1 MKYAKHSLVSSTTK
15 LWRFAVFCFLYLCK
29 MNILWFWTGGQ
40 TKLCVWHFLLFFICF
55 IYYFVFLDDL
65 FWGIFFTL
73 NGQFN
78 SEDADRE
85 CVKRGRVG
93 YDMQHAPV
101 RQMLLVKLITDR
113 LIRLI
118 YNKIIGLHLA
128 VVVLF
133 FSEFANYFPQIMAYY
148 IKHCKMGIVPITVS

>member
-40 TKLCVWHFLLFFICF
+40 TKLCVWHLLLFFICF
-55 IYYFVFLDDL
+55 IYYFCFFRL
-65 FWGIFFTL
+65 FILGHFFFTL
-73 NGQFN
+73 NGEFN

-93 YDMQHAPV
+93 YDMQHATPV
-101 RQMLLVKLITDR
+101 HQMLLVKLITDR
-113 LIRLI
+113 LIRSI

-133 FSEFANYFPQIMAYY
+133 FSEFANYFL
-148 IKHCKMGIVPITVS
+148 K

>member
-40 TKLCVWHFLLFFICF
+40 TKLCVWHFFYLFYLLFCFFRWFILGHF
-55 IYYFVFLDDL
+55 
-65 FWGIFFTL
+65 FFTL

-101 RQMLLVKLITDR
+101 RQMLLVKLITD
-113 LIRLI
+113 RLI

>member
-1 MKYAKHSLVSSTTK
+1 
-15 LWRFAVFCFLYLCK
+15 
-29 MNILWFWTGGQ
+29 MNILGFWTGGQ

-55 IYYFVFLDDL
+55 IYYFVFLDYL
-65 FWGIFFTL
+65 FWGIFPL

-93 YDMQHAPV
+93 YDMQHATPV
-101 RQMLLVKLITDR
+101 HQMLLVKLITER

-118 YNKIIGLHLA
+118 YNKIIGLHL
-128 VVVLF
+128 VIVLF
-133 FSEFANYFPQIMAYY
+133 FS
-148 IKHCKMGIVPITVS
+148 